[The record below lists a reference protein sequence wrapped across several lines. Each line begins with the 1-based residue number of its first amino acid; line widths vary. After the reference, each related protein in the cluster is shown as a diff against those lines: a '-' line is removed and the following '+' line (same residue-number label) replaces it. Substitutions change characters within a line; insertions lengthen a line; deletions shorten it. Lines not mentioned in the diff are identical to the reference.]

1 MRAVLGCV
9 LQKAAPAADS
19 LLGVTVS
26 GRRGE
31 GKGETK
37 KHREPVQ

>member
-9 LQKAAPAADS
+9 LQKAAPAANS
-19 LLGVTVS
+19 LLGVTIS

-31 GKGETK
+31 GNGETR